1 MSDTTITLRGRVGT
15 DLAATRTKNGQMTV
29 RFRLAVTNWFA
40 SADGVLTQGRTHWY
54 TVRAWERLAENVF
67 QSLRKGEPVIVVGRP
82 TANAWIAKDDGLARS
97 ELVITAQS
105 IGHDLAN
112 GRARYEKR
120 ERHWLERDNG
130 DPSSGEVEAGELN
143 APPSPL
149 EEVSPSLSSS
159 PVQDAKFMRP
169 ALPGEDEV
177 LCGTAQEESSPLLE
191 RGRRGRGAKRLCRSS
206 IDFRKGRGRGS
217 TGVPCGSQCRGD
229 ALRVKDQGV

>member
-54 TVRAWERLAENVF
+54 TVRAWEHLADNVF

-82 TANAWIAKDDGLARS
+82 TANAWIGKDDGLARS

-112 GRARYEKR
+112 GRTRYEKR
-120 ERHWLERDNG
+120 ERHWLDRDNAAFSAG
-130 DPSSGEVEAGELN
+130 DAEAGGMNAAPSS
-143 APPSPL
+143 L
-149 EEVSPSLSSS
+149 EETSASLSSS
-159 PVQDAKFMRP
+159 PVQDAEFMRP

-177 LCGTAQEESSPLLE
+177 LCGDGQEESSPLLPPNSSDE
-191 RGRRGRGAKRLCRSS
+191 NVEDAKRSVYAGEGETSAEAVEEGAQDLPADLNVAGMRYE
-206 IDFRKGRGRGS
+206 
-217 TGVPCGSQCRGD
+217 
-229 ALRVKDQGV
+229 

>member
-149 EEVSPSLSSS
+149 EEISPSLSSS

-177 LCGTAQEESSPLLE
+177 LCGTAQEESSPLLAPISPNE
-191 RGRRGRGAKRLCRSS
+191 
-206 IDFRKGRGRGS
+206 D
-217 TGVPCGSQCRGD
+217 VGD
-229 ALRVKDQGV
+229 AERSAFAGEASTSGKAVEEEAQESPADLNAVGMRYE